1 MWPSPGCAVGAA
13 WVVEKVECKMWM
25 GQKKDTR
32 PALAFKQ
39 DRVSQDKEDERGA
52 FLDVL
57 DGSVLTESSDQKT
70 YVEKTLSYLGRA
82 TRCSAAG
89 LLTVDGRHGRV
100 ALYCARPVDDLF
112 LRTVQKRLV
121 SSYQVCVGPA
131 TAAPVVERV
140 VYGDAI
146 SGPYEPP
153 RSLLSLPIL
162 IDGRVIGMLGIASVF
177 AEVFSSQDMCT
188 LSAVAAQLPLALG
201 QDDANGGRLAAL
213 ESGPAP
219 GPESTLSREQVES
232 RVRHH
237 VTSICGLARL
247 WQAQGESDLPDV
259 LRKDLD
265 TIARSA
271 LQIRELLSR

>member
-1 MWPSPGCAVGAA
+1 MLVGQG
-13 WVVEKVECKMWM
+13 KS
-25 GQKKDTR
+25 TR
-32 PALAFKQ
+32 PALCFKQ
-39 DRVSQDKEDERGA
+39 DRACQIKQDERDACMGA
-52 FLDVL
+52 V

-70 YVEKTLSYLGRA
+70 YVEKTLHYLGQA

-131 TAAPVVERV
+131 TVAPVVERI

-153 RSLLSLPIL
+153 RSLLSIPIL
-162 IDGRVIGMLGIASVF
+162 DDGRMIGMLGIASVF
-177 AEVFSSQDMCT
+177 AEAFSSQDMCT
-188 LSAVAAQLPLALG
+188 LSAVAAQVPVALDH
-201 QDDANGGRLAAL
+201 DDANGGRLAAL
-213 ESGPAP
+213 EAGLANTEDPL
-219 GPESTLSREQVES
+219 TREQVES

-247 WQAQGESDLPDV
+247 WQAQGESELPDV

-271 LQIRELLSR
+271 LQIRELLSH